1 MFPKSNTAVVALPPL
16 NVPELRKATTTIH
29 PSPPNSPSPATS
41 FENYKAKNE
50 LKDGAASRTEPS
62 ILLTPP
68 TSPPRSISELT
79 NDGQPAGNAAKLD
92 PAALK
97 SLLSLDTGRCGC
109 PTKQKQPC
117 KVRIAEEKKAKIDK
131 MIKSMLGFIPSSPEL
146 EGELENLAELVH
158 CWHHDH
164 GQFIKSRAEEWI
176 ATIPIGDPG
185 IKPFLSLDRQ
195 IRKALDGLS
204 TQCIWKTQA
213 QDNCSREIGG
223 QKAQNCTSTIN
234 EIVHL
239 ATYLGDDD
247 DIEHLLKVL
256 EHNRL
261 CDRHDRQPL
270 KHVEL
275 WKSRIMEIHSI
286 CPEDTPP
293 SAPQNRVVLT
303 ARTSR
308 FSTLRLNINPV
319 EYWPAAYD
327 VSPFSIIERSDKLND
342 YELSYNRIAEQAR
355 SPLNAK
361 LGDLKHGYVY
371 MYEVEGNDGFV
382 KIGYTSR
389 TTDERHEEW
398 AFACNRAPKL
408 LYPDSSNPQK
418 VPNARRVEALC
429 HAELHHRRLRIYCTG
444 CLKQHIEWFEI
455 APVDAIAVISK
466 WSNWMLDGSQLHGLA
481 LCGAFILLM
490 PTGVV
495 LLRVAPGSVRCNWVN
510 QTIASVIA
518 IIGVL
523 IGLWLSTMYTK
534 SQSFNSSHQIIGIL
548 IAIAMVAQWGWDSR
562 TAGRTSC
569 DEPRPTTVY
578 STGISGTS

>member
-1 MFPKSNTAVVALPPL
+1 MFPKSNSAVVALPPL

-29 PSPPNSPSPATS
+29 PSPPNSPSPAIS
-41 FENYKAKNE
+41 FDDYKAKSE

-68 TSPPRSISELT
+68 TSPPRGMPELT
-79 NDGQPAGNAAKLD
+79 NDVQPEGNAVEFD
-92 PAALK
+92 PPALK

-117 KVRIAEEKKAKIDK
+117 KMRIAEKKKAKIDK
-131 MIKSMLGFIPSSPEL
+131 MIKSILGFIPSSPEL
-146 EGELENLAELVH
+146 EGEIENLAKLVH
-158 CWHHDH
+158 CWYHDH
-164 GQFIKSRAEEWI
+164 GQFITSRAEEWI
-176 ATIPIGDPG
+176 STIPTGDPG
-185 IKPFLSLDRQ
+185 NKPFLSLERQ

-204 TQCIWKTQA
+204 TQCIGKTQA
-213 QDNCSREIGG
+213 QGNCCREIGG

-234 EIVHL
+234 EIVYS
-239 ATYLGDDD
+239 ATDLDDD

-270 KHVEL
+270 RHVEL

-286 CPEDTPP
+286 CHAQCAKLAEDTPP
-293 SAPQNRVVLT
+293 SASQKRVVLT

-308 FSTLRLNINPV
+308 LSPLRLNINPA

-327 VSPFSIIERSDKLND
+327 VSPFSIIERSDRLND
-342 YELSYNRIAEQAR
+342 YELSYKQIAGQAR

-361 LGDLKHGYVY
+361 LGDLKDGYVY

-389 TTDERHEEW
+389 TTDERHKEW

-408 LYPDSSNPQK
+408 LYPNSSNPQK

-455 APVDAIAVISK
+455 AAADAIAVISK
-466 WSNWMLDGSQLHGLA
+466 WSNWMASNPYQEKNLRAGSRW
-481 LCGAFILLM
+481 
-490 PTGVV
+490 V
-495 LLRVAPGSVRCNWVN
+495 LKTEEAKRFDDIKTFLKD
-510 QTIASVIA
+510 I
-518 IIGVL
+518 
-523 IGLWLSTMYTK
+523 
-534 SQSFNSSHQIIGIL
+534 
-548 IAIAMVAQWGWDSR
+548 SR
-562 TAGRTSC
+562 PVPIR
-569 DEPRPTTVY
+569 
-578 STGISGTS
+578 

>member
-1 MFPKSNTAVVALPPL
+1 V
-16 NVPELRKATTTIH
+16 E
-29 PSPPNSPSPATS
+29 
-41 FENYKAKNE
+41 
-50 LKDGAASRTEPS
+50 
-62 ILLTPP
+62 
-68 TSPPRSISELT
+68 
-79 NDGQPAGNAAKLD
+79 
-92 PAALK
+92 
-97 SLLSLDTGRCGC
+97 
-109 PTKQKQPC
+109 
-117 KVRIAEEKKAKIDK
+117 IAEEKKAKIDK

-146 EGELENLAELVH
+146 EGELENLAKLVH

-164 GQFIKSRAEEWI
+164 GQYIKSRAEEWI
-176 ATIPIGDPG
+176 ATIATGDPTN
-185 IKPFLSLDRQ
+185 KPFLSLERQ

-204 TQCIWKTQA
+204 TRCIGETQA
-213 QDNCSREIGG
+213 QGNCSREIGG

-234 EIVHL
+234 EIVYS

-247 DIEHLLKVL
+247 DIEYLLKVL

-270 KHVEL
+270 KHAEL

-286 CPEDTPP
+286 CHAEGAKLTKDTLP
-293 SAPQNRVVLT
+293 SASQNRVVLT

-308 FSTLRLNINPV
+308 LSTLKLNMDPA

-327 VSPFSIIERSDKLND
+327 VSPFSIIERSDRLND
-342 YELSYNRIAEQAR
+342 YELSYSKIAGQAR
-355 SPLNAK
+355 RPLNAK
-361 LGDLKHGYVY
+361 LGELKDGYVY

-429 HAELHHRRLRIYCTG
+429 HAELYHRRIRIYCTG

-466 WSNWMLDGSQLHGLA
+466 WSNWMASKPYQEKNLRAGSRW
-481 LCGAFILLM
+481 
-490 PTGVV
+490 V
-495 LLRVAPGSVRCNWVN
+495 LKTEEGKRFDDIKTFLKD
-510 QTIASVIA
+510 I
-518 IIGVL
+518 
-523 IGLWLSTMYTK
+523 
-534 SQSFNSSHQIIGIL
+534 SHPVPIH
-548 IAIAMVAQWGWDSR
+548 
-562 TAGRTSC
+562 
-569 DEPRPTTVY
+569 
-578 STGISGTS
+578 